1 MTVTLSGLNWRAWSP
16 SLYEINTAAGNILV
30 AYDGKAWRLGVRNHY
45 SEEEFPTREAA
56 IKIVSDAFSNAMGA

>member
-1 MTVTLSGLNWRAWSP
+1 MTVTLSGLLWRAWSP
-16 SLYEINTAAGNILV
+16 SLYELPTSVGNVLL

-56 IKIVSDAFSNAMGA
+56 IKIVADAFGNARL